1 MIMTTPI
8 VETTPTLGVLGAEH
22 AEMREVSLNIN
33 VENEMDTNSDVEME
47 YNAGV
52 PVQDDPRNMEDEMED
67 EMDTNSD
74 TEMEDNAGVPAQDD
88 PRGLAA
94 ATGGQSL
101 RVAMIEMPGSEST
114 VLQVTARCTSQSRLE
129 IEAYIIIE
137 GHSKRTIGQAS
148 QLLARETDA
157 ESFFTATQ
165 GNSLDVTIPIPGYQD
180 RVLRAEARW
189 DSRYGVEMM
198 CEISN
203 DAACLKF

>member
-1 MIMTTPI
+1 MIMTTSI
-8 VETTPTLGVLGAEH
+8 VETTATLRVLEAEH

-52 PVQDDPRNMEDEMED
+52 PVQDGPRNMEDEMED

-88 PRGLAA
+88 PREIAA
-94 ATGGQSL
+94 ATSGQSL
-101 RVAMIEMPGSEST
+101 RVAMLEMPGGES
-114 VLQVTARCTSQSRLE
+114 
-129 IEAYIIIE
+129 
-137 GHSKRTIGQAS
+137 QAS

-180 RVLRAEARW
+180 HVLRAEARW

-198 CEISN
+198 CGISN

>member
-1 MIMTTPI
+1 MTTSI
-8 VETTPTLGVLGAEH
+8 VETTATLGVLEAEH

-52 PVQDDPRNMEDEMED
+52 PVQDDPRNLED

-74 TEMEDNAGVPAQDD
+74 VEMEYNAGVPVQDD
-88 PRGLAA
+88 PRELAA
-94 ATGGQSL
+94 ATSGQSL
-101 RVAMIEMPGSEST
+101 RVAMLEMPGGET
-114 VLQVTARCTSQSRLE
+114 
-129 IEAYIIIE
+129 
-137 GHSKRTIGQAS
+137 
-148 QLLARETDA
+148 RETDA

-165 GNSLDVTIPIPGYQD
+165 GNSPDVTLPIPGYQD

-189 DSRYGVEMM
+189 DSRYGFEMM
-198 CEISN
+198 CGISN

>member
-8 VETTPTLGVLGAEH
+8 VETKATLGVLEAEH
-22 AEMREVSLNIN
+22 AEMKEVSLNIN
-33 VENEMDTNSDVEME
+33 VEDEMDTNSDVEME

-52 PVQDDPRNMEDEMED
+52 HAQDDPRNMEDEMED
-67 EMDTNSD
+67 NMDTNSD

-88 PRGLAA
+88 PRELAA

-101 RVAMIEMPGSEST
+101 RVTMLEMLGSES
-114 VLQVTARCTSQSRLE
+114 
-129 IEAYIIIE
+129 
-137 GHSKRTIGQAS
+137 QAS
-148 QLLARETDA
+148 RLLARETDA

-165 GNSLDVTIPIPGYQD
+165 GNSPDVTLPIPGYQD

-198 CEISN
+198 CGISN

>member
-1 MIMTTPI
+1 MTTPI

-52 PVQDDPRNMEDEMED
+52 PVQDDPRE
-67 EMDTNSD
+67 
-74 TEMEDNAGVPAQDD
+74 
-88 PRGLAA
+88 LAA

-101 RVAMIEMPGSEST
+101 RVAMLEMPGGEST
-114 VLQVTARCTSQSRLE
+114 VLQVKARCTSRSRLE

-137 GHSKRTIGQAS
+137 GHSKRTIDQAS
-148 QLLARETDA
+148 LLLARETDA

-165 GNSLDVTIPIPGYQD
+165 GNSPDVTIPIPGYQD

-198 CEISN
+198 CGTSN